1 MICRKNIFIGRGQ
14 AKYGWLYFAFL
25 SLIYLIVFR
34 EGSTKFKGKVSV
46 FPIFEFFHAYGQ
58 SNQSAKQNKNSL

>member
-14 AKYGWLYFAFL
+14 AKYGWLY
-25 SLIYLIVFR
+25 SLLFEFDSFNCFEKVQ
-34 EGSTKFKGKVSV
+34 KFKGKVSV

-58 SNQSAKQNKNSL
+58 SNQSVQNKNSL